1 MTAATARA
9 GRTVLVADDTAF
21 VRDRFKAAIEAAG
34 HSAVTAQSGQE
45 LLAHVRAHATRI
57 DLIVLDL
64 RLPHGSGVTLL
75 QAIRKLDHQAG
86 ILIFSGTIAS
96 ADEVRQ
102 LESLGVV
109 GYINEYTAVQHILP
123 SLQPHLL
130 PGASNRRSSPRVALG
145 IPVAYRFGNTI
156 AAALTINVSH
166 GGLAIR
172 TTSPLAVDTAVRVRF
187 RLPAGKLEIDAD
199 ARVCWSD
206 RRLGMG
212 LQFTKIGKSE
222 QSQIDQYVQ
231 SHFFSNRK
239 A

>member
-1 MTAATARA
+1 MTAATRLAS
-9 GRTVLVADDTAF
+9 RTVLVADDTAF
-21 VRDRFKAAIEAAG
+21 VRDRFKAALEAAG
-34 HSAVTAQSGQE
+34 HRAVTVQTGQE
-45 LLAHVRAHATRI
+45 VLAQVRANGSRI

-64 RLPHGSGVTLL
+64 RIPHGSGVVLL
-75 QAIRKLDHQAG
+75 QAIRKLDYRPG
-86 ILIFSGTIAS
+86 VVIFSGTIAS

-109 GYINEYTAVQHILP
+109 GYVNEYTAVQHILP
-123 SLQPHLL
+123 SLLPHLA
-130 PGASNRRSSPRVALG
+130 PETSNRRSSPRVTLG

-156 AAALTINVSH
+156 AAALTINISH

-172 TTSPLAVDTAVRVRF
+172 TTNPLAVDTSVRVRF
-187 RLPAGKLEIDAD
+187 RLPGGKIEIDAET
-199 ARVCWSD
+199 RVAWSD

-212 LQFTKIGKSE
+212 VQFKKIVNSD
-222 QSQIDQYVQ
+222 QAQIDQYVR

>member
-1 MTAATARA
+1 MTAATRLAS
-9 GRTVLVADDTAF
+9 RTVLVADDTAF
-21 VRDRFKAAIEAAG
+21 VRDRFKAALEAAG
-34 HSAVTAQSGQE
+34 HRAVTVQTGQE
-45 LLAHVRAHATRI
+45 VLAQVRANGSRI

-64 RLPHGSGVTLL
+64 RIPHGNGVVLL
-75 QAIRKLDHQAG
+75 QAIRKLDYRPG
-86 ILIFSGTIAS
+86 VVIFSGTIAS

-109 GYINEYTAVQHILP
+109 GYVNEYTAVQHILP
-123 SLQPHLL
+123 SLLPHLA
-130 PGASNRRSSPRVALG
+130 PETSNRRSSPRVTLG

-156 AAALTINVSH
+156 AAALTINISH

-172 TTSPLAVDTAVRVRF
+172 TTNPLAVDTSVRVRF
-187 RLPAGKLEIDAD
+187 RLPGGKIEIDAET
-199 ARVCWSD
+199 RVAWSD

-212 LQFTKIGKSE
+212 VQFKKIVNSD
-222 QSQIDQYVQ
+222 QAQIDQYVR